1 MRYVGPKCRLCRS
14 AGVKLFLKGE
24 KCETPKCPIVRRQS
38 APGQHTKTRFKM
50 SDFGYH
56 LKEKQKL
63 KKTYLISEAQLKK
76 YFEKSRKHLGNTGE
90 LLLSFLER
98 RFDNVLVRAGL
109 GASHAQARQLIR
121 HSHFKINGKVV
132 NIPSFM
138 LKIGDKVI
146 FEKERNI
153 LEVNRP
159 SWLTI
164 EPNKKTLEVIGL
176 PKREEIEGEINE
188 QLVVEFYSR

>member
-24 KCETPKCPIVRRQS
+24 KCETPKCPVIRRQS
-38 APGQHTKTRFKM
+38 APGQHTKTRFKL
-50 SDFGYH
+50 SDFAYH

-63 KKTYLISEAQLKK
+63 KKIYLISEAQLKR

-90 LLLSFLER
+90 MLLSLLER
-98 RFDNVLVRAGL
+98 RFDNVLVKAGL
-109 GASHAQARQLIR
+109 AASHAQSRQLIR
-121 HSHFKINGKVV
+121 HNHFKVNGKVV
-132 NIPSFM
+132 NIPSFT
-138 LKIGDKVI
+138 LKVGDKVI

-159 SWLTI
+159 SWVAVDT
-164 EPNKKTLEVIGL
+164 NKRILEIIGL
-176 PKREEIEGEINE
+176 PKREEVEDEINE
-188 QLVVEFYSR
+188 QLVVEYYSR